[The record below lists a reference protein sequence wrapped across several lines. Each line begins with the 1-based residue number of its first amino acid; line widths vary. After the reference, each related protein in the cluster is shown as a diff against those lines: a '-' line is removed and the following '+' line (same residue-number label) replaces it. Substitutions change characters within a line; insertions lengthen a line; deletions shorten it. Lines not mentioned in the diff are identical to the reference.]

1 MRLDLESF
9 TVWNVFSE
17 EPGEIMKPQ
26 VTFFNLFVVA
36 TLFVISPLSSA
47 DEGMW
52 TMDHL
57 PKDKISKA
65 TGVKIDQAWID
76 KIMRSS
82 VRLGN
87 GCSASFV
94 SSKGLVMTNHHCLRG
109 CVYKLSTKS
118 QNYLNDGFH
127 ARKTSEEKLCP
138 ALEANRLVEIKNV
151 TTQVHKELK
160 GLTGEA
166 YSSAKKKIS
175 AELEKSCSSDPEKE
189 RCDLVDLYRGGEFHL
204 YRYQRYTDVRLVFAP
219 EQAMGHFGGDPDNFN
234 FPRYSF
240 DVSFVRVYDNG
251 KPIENPH
258 FFNWSSSAPYSGEPS
273 FITGHPGSTQRLL
286 TVSQL
291 IDMRDHL
298 LPQAIEELSELRGQ
312 LHQFQKRSAEF
323 DRIAQAKLAGVENSL
338 KAMKGRVQSLRDPLF
353 FGKIQKK
360 ENEFRRRIQENS
372 KLKSLYGNAW
382 SDIEKTVKLSRRRAD
397 EFRYIAFD
405 TFDSEL
411 ISHARHLLRNP
422 VEAQKPNGERLREYT
437 DARLPQLKQ
446 ALFSEAPI
454 YDDLEILSIE
464 FSLTKMREQLSPDHP
479 FVRKVLGVES
489 PADMARRLVKNS
501 RLKTKKEREKL
512 WNGGSKM
519 VEQSQDPILVL
530 VRLIDSDSR
539 GLRKIFE
546 ETIDPE
552 IQRNSE
558 KIAKAQFDI
567 FGKTTYPDATF
578 SLRLSYG
585 TVKGWTEKGQTID
598 PITRVAGVYQR
609 ATGSDP
615 FALPKS
621 WLKAKEKLN
630 PQTAFNFVSTN
641 DIIGGNSGSPVINKN
656 AEIMGLVFDGNIHS
670 LGGAYGFDESM
681 NRAVSLDAGLIKEAL
696 EKVYSAEQ
704 ITQELGK

>member
-1 MRLDLESF
+1 MSLSNAVTSQKF
-9 TVWNVFSE
+9 THC
-17 EPGEIMKPQ
+17 
-26 VTFFNLFVVA
+26 FFLFI
-36 TLFVISPLSSA
+36 TLLITSLSGHA

-52 TMDHL
+52 TIDNL
-57 PKDKISKA
+57 PKDKIAKA
-65 TGVKIDQAWID
+65 TGIKIDPQWID

-94 SSKGLVMTNHHCLRG
+94 SSQGLVMTNHHCLRD

-118 QNYLNDGFH
+118 QNYLNDGFN
-127 ARKTSEEKLCP
+127 ARKTSEEKQCP
-138 ALEANRLVEIKNV
+138 ALEVNRLVDIKNV
-151 TTQVHKELK
+151 TQEVHKELN
-160 GLTGEA
+160 GLSGEA
-166 YSSAKKKIS
+166 YSTAKKKIS
-175 AELEKSCSSDPEKE
+175 ANLEKSCSKDPEKE

-240 DVSFVRVYDNG
+240 DVSFVRVYENG
-251 KPIENPH
+251 KPLVNPN
-258 FFNWSSSAPYSGEPS
+258 FFSWSTTAPYNGEPS

-286 TVSQL
+286 TVAQL
-291 IDMRDHL
+291 IDARDHS
-298 LPQAIEELSELRGQ
+298 LPDAIADLSEMRGQ
-312 LHQFQKRSAEF
+312 LQQFQKRSSEF
-323 DRIAQAKLAGVENSL
+323 DRIAQSKIARVENGL
-338 KAMKGRVQSLRDPLF
+338 KAMKGRVLALRDPQF

-360 ENEFRRRIQENS
+360 ESDFRRRLQQDPKKKRE
-372 KLKSLYGNAW
+372 YGDPW
-382 SDIEKTVKLSRRRAD
+382 GGIEKATKLYRSRSD
-397 EFRYIAFD
+397 EFSFIAFG

-411 ISHARHLLRNP
+411 IGHARHLLRNP

-464 FSLTKMREQLSPDHP
+464 FALTKMREKLSPDHP
-479 FVRKVLGVES
+479 FVRKVLGNAS
-489 PADMARRLVKNS
+489 PAEMARRLVKDT
-501 RLKTKKEREKL
+501 RLKTKKEREKF
-512 WNGGSKM
+512 WNGGAKM
-519 VEQSQDPILVL
+519 VGESQDPIFAL
-530 VRLIDSDSR
+530 VRLIDEDSR
-539 GLRKIFE
+539 QLRKIYE

-558 KIAKAQFDI
+558 KIAKAQFDL
-567 FGKTTYPDATF
+567 FGKSTYPDATF

-585 TVKGWTEKGQTID
+585 NIKGWTEKGKAID
-598 PITRVAGVYQR
+598 PITRVPGIYQR

-615 FALPKS
+615 FALPES
-621 WLKAKEKLN
+621 WLKAKDKLSKD
-630 PQTAFNFVSTN
+630 TAFNFVSTN
-641 DIIGGNSGSPVINKN
+641 DIIGGNSGSPVINKK

-681 NRAVSLDAGLIKEAL
+681 NRAVSLDAGLIREAL
-696 EKVYSAEQ
+696 EKVYSADH